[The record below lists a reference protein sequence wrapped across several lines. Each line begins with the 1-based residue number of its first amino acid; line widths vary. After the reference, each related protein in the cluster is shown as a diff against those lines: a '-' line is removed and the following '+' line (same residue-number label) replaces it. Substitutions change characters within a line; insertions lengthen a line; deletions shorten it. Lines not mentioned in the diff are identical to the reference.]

1 MALSGLVA
9 GVDCS
14 TQSTKVLVVDLESGR
29 VVAQGRAEHEVT
41 GIGGARET
49 DPAVWWRALA
59 EAMAATGRAPE
70 VLAISIAGQQHGL
83 VVLDSAGEPLRPSM
97 LWNDTRSAPQAARLT
112 ETWGAV
118 TWAERIGVVPV
129 ASFTISKW
137 QWLLENEPGV
147 AGATKKVLLP
157 HDYLTYRLT
166 GEHATDRGD
175 ASGTG
180 WWSSA
185 TEAYASEA
193 LELVRLDE
201 RMLPAVVS
209 PGAPAGEVDAA
220 AASAIGVP
228 AGVPVAGGT
237 GDNMGAAL
245 GLGLRPGRP
254 VMSLGTSGTIYAV
267 SDSRI
272 VDPSGVV
279 AGFATADRGFLPL
292 AATLNCTLAVDRY
305 SGWLGLDRDQI
316 AETTDVIV
324 LPYLDGERTP
334 NLPDAAGSIHGLRHH
349 TKPEEILLAAYQ
361 GAAASLLDAMSAISA
376 AGSGIPDNAP
386 LILIGGGAKGKAWQ
400 RVIADLS
407 QRRLV
412 VPDIEEPVAMG
423 AAIQAASMLSGKPC
437 SDVAE
442 AWSTVDGP
450 MVDPSRPA
458 GDTMDRIREV
468 RDLVSG

>member
-14 TQSTKVLVVDLESGR
+14 TQSTKVLLVDIETGE
-29 VVAQGRAEHEVT
+29 VVAQGRAEHEVS

-49 DPAVWWRALA
+49 DPVVWWQALG
-59 EAMAATGRAPE
+59 EAMAATGRAAE
-70 VLAISIAGQQHGL
+70 VMALSVAGQQHGL
-83 VVLDSAGEPLRPSM
+83 VVLDGNGRSLRPSM
-97 LWNDTRSAPQAARLT
+97 LWNDTRSAPQAARLK
-112 ETWGAV
+112 EVWGADG
-118 TWAERIGVVPV
+118 WAERIGVVPV

-137 QWLLENEPGV
+137 QWLMENEPGT
-147 AGATKKVLLP
+147 AGAAKKVMLP
-157 HDYLTYRLT
+157 HDYVTYLLT
-166 GEHATDRGD
+166 GEQATDRGD

-185 TEAYASEA
+185 TEGYADEA
-193 LELVRLDE
+193 LELVRLDR
-201 RMLPAVVS
+201 RMIPRIVA
-209 PGAPAGEVDAA
+209 PGAPAGEVTAEAA
-220 AASAIGVP
+220 EAMGVP
-228 AGVPVAGGT
+228 HGVPVAAGT

-254 VMSLGTSGTIYAV
+254 VVSLGTSGTIYAV

-292 AATLNCTLAVDRY
+292 AATLNCTLAVDRFAE
-305 SGWLGLDRDQI
+305 WLGIDREQV
-316 AETTDVIV
+316 AETTDVVV

-334 NLPDAAGSIHGLRHH
+334 NLPDSAGSVHGLRHH

-361 GAAASLLDAMSAISA
+361 GAAASLLEAMSAISV

-386 LILIGGGAKGKAWQ
+386 LVLIGGGAKGKTWQ

-412 VPDIEEPVAMG
+412 VPEIEEPVAMG
-423 AAIQAASMLSGKPC
+423 AAIQAASMLIGKPC

-442 AWSTVDGP
+442 AWSTIDGP

-458 GDTMDRIREV
+458 GETMNRIREV